1 MQYEIT
7 ESFPTNVPKSN
18 PEQARAAATDFL
30 LDHVG
35 NQLTTGAPHLMIAAV
50 RNLWIVPVQFAYIH
64 TGVLGTVGVV
74 AVDDETAQVVGWTPI
89 PQMKAASRTLRESRE
104 LELAESFQ
112 SFMQDQK
119 SS

>member
-7 ESFPTNVPKSN
+7 ETIPTSIPKSN
-18 PEQARAAATDFL
+18 PEQARAATTDFL

-35 NQLTTGAPHLMIAAV
+35 NQLSAGTPYLMIAVV
-50 RNLWIVPVQFAYIH
+50 RTLWIVPIQFGYIH
-64 TGVLGTVGVV
+64 TGILGTVGVV
-74 AVDDETAQVVGWTPI
+74 AVDDETTQVVGWTPI

-104 LELAESFQ
+104 PALSEAFQ
-112 SFMQDQK
+112 AFIQDDK